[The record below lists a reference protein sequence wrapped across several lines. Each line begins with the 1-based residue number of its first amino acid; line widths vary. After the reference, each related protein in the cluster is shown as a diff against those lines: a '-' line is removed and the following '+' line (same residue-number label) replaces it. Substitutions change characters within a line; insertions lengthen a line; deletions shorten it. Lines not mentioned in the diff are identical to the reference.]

1 LAFVALRALPFRV
14 AVAVVVG
21 LVALVSL
28 AWIRMTDRFDPT
40 IVLGP
45 ACLAVL
51 AVGAYRGLE
60 REAAVRQALLD
71 DLHRTQDELA
81 AAQRREGALGE
92 RSRLSREIHDSVA
105 QDLSS
110 INLLLQAAE
119 QNWQAGPEA
128 VRRHLRQAAVTA
140 RDGLE
145 EARRVVR
152 DLAPAAL
159 DGGTL
164 PDALRRIAADT
175 SAGTGIAVRVEV
187 SGSPQPIAA
196 DVEAALVRTARGALA
211 NVVEHAA
218 ARNAVVT
225 LTYLPDQVC
234 LDVIDDGR
242 GLTTDDRAGQRK
254 GSDRGHGLPGIRERV
269 EALGGRLDL
278 ENSAAGGT
286 ALAVT
291 LPPGG
296 SGS

>member
-1 LAFVALRALPFRV
+1 LPFRV

-45 ACLAVL
+45 VCLAVL

-119 QNWQAGPEA
+119 RNWDAGPEA

-152 DLAPAAL
+152 DRAPAAL

-175 SAGTGIAVRVEV
+175 STGSGIAVRVEV
-187 SGSPQPIAA
+187 EGSPQPVAA

-242 GLTTDDRAGQRK
+242 GLPADDRAGQRK
-254 GSDRGHGLPGIRERV
+254 GSNRGHGLPGIQERV

-278 ENSAAGGT
+278 ESSAGGGT

-296 SGS
+296 TGA